1 MRHGTISAMI
11 SPFIVIGFGFFPE
24 PGMSPA
30 TQWVGAIVGI
40 RTDSR
45 IYPFRL
51 FRYQRILRQEK
62 HRHAGFAVGQS
73 RGIAEQIVA
82 WRRGIHSWPD
92 IDHPSDGS
100 DFDKFR

>member
-1 MRHGTISAMI
+1 
-11 SPFIVIGFGFFPE
+11 
-24 PGMSPA
+24 MSPA

-40 RTDSR
+40 GR
-45 IYPFRL
+45 IPGSALPPVSLPTKDIAAR
-51 FRYQRILRQEK
+51 K
-62 HRHAGFAVGQS
+62 HRHAEFAVGQS
-73 RGIAEQIVA
+73 RGIAEHIVA